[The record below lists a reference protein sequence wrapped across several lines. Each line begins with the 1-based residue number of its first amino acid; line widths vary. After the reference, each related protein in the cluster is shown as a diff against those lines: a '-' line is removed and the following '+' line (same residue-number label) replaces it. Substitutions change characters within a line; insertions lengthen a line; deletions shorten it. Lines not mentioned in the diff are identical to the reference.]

1 MASHLI
7 FQTTTTTTNKRSLMI
22 SIAVNFFLFKNKKNI
37 IFKIKNDINKR
48 DWESLSC
55 WLERRHENK

>member
-7 FQTTTTTTNKRSLMI
+7 FQTTTTTNKRSLMI

-48 DWESLSC
+48 D
-55 WLERRHENK
+55 